1 MGGFSIWHILIV
13 VFVVVILFGG
23 GGRISNSLGELGKG
37 IRNFRK
43 GLSNE
48 DAKGDAADEPQK
60 AIEKPKDQ

>member
-1 MGGFSIWHILIV
+1 MGAFSIWHILIV

-43 GLSNE
+43 GLSGDE
-48 DAKGDAADEPQK
+48 AKTEAASEAQK